1 MVAVMASARA
11 DHDATEG
18 ADFGFR
24 RVGEHEKPGL
34 VRDLFD
40 RVAGRY
46 DLMNDL
52 MSGGVHR
59 LWKREMVAWL
69 APRPGMT
76 VLDVAGGTGDIARRV
91 LAAMDGRGDGRGEE
105 RGRVIVCDAS
115 ERMVDAGRERAWNA
129 GLLDGIDWLV
139 GDAEALPLPARSV
152 DACTIAFG
160 IRNLTRIERALDE
173 ARRVLRPGGRFLCLE
188 FGSRP
193 PAGLDRLYAAYS
205 FAVIPWLGRAVAG
218 QRDAYAYLVESIR
231 RFPPPERL
239 AAMMED
245 AGFGGVRVRSLSAGI
260 ATLHSGWRV

>member
-1 MVAVMASARA
+1 MVAGMVSAQA
-11 DHDATEG
+11 EHDATDG

-24 RVGEHEKPGL
+24 CVSEHEKPGL

-69 APRPGMT
+69 APRPGMA

-91 LAAMDGRGDGRGEE
+91 LEAMQGE
-105 RGRVIVCDAS
+105 GRVIVCDAS
-115 ERMVDAGRERAWNA
+115 ERMVDAGRERAWNG
-129 GLLDGIDWLV
+129 GLVGGIDWVV

-152 DACTIAFG
+152 DAYTVGFG
-160 IRNLTRIERALDE
+160 IRNLTRIERGLEE

-188 FGSRP
+188 FNARP
-193 PAGLDRLYAAYS
+193 HAGVERLYEAYS
-205 FAVIPWLGRAVAG
+205 FGVIPWLGAAVAG

-245 AGFGGVRVRSLSAGI
+245 AGFGGVRVRPLSAGI

>member
-1 MVAVMASARA
+1 MVAAMASAQA
-11 DHDATEG
+11 GHDAAGG

-24 RVGEHEKPGL
+24 RVGRHEKPGL

-69 APRPGMT
+69 APRPGMA

-91 LAAMDGRGDGRGEE
+91 LKAMEGE
-105 RGRVIVCDAS
+105 GRVVVCDAS
-115 ERMVDAGRERAWNA
+115 ERMVDAGRERTWNA
-129 GLLDGIDWLV
+129 GLLGCIDWVV

-152 DACTIAFG
+152 DACTVAFG
-160 IRNLTRIERALDE
+160 IRNLTRIERALEE

-188 FGSRP
+188 FSSRP
-193 PAGLDRLYAAYS
+193 PAGAERLYEAYS
-205 FAVIPWLGRAVAG
+205 FSVIPWLGAAVTG

-245 AGFGGVRVRSLSAGI
+245 AGFGGVRVRPLSAGI

>member
-1 MVAVMASARA
+1 MVAAMASAQA
-11 DHDATEG
+11 GHDAADG

-24 RVGEHEKPGL
+24 RVGEQEKPGL

-40 RVAGRY
+40 SVAGRY

-52 MSGGVHR
+52 MSGGIHR

-69 APRPGMT
+69 APRPGMA
-76 VLDVAGGTGDIARRV
+76 VLDVAGGTGDVAQRV
-91 LAAMDGRGDGRGEE
+91 WGAMES
-105 RGRVIVCDAS
+105 RGRVVVCDAS
-115 ERMVDAGRERAWNA
+115 ERMVDAGRERAWNR
-129 GLLDGIDWLV
+129 GLVGGIDWLV

-152 DACTIAFG
+152 DAYTIAFG
-160 IRNLTRIERALDE
+160 IRNLTHIERALEE
-173 ARRVLRPGGRFLCLE
+173 ARRVLRPGGRFLGLE
-188 FGSRP
+188 FSSRP
-193 PAGLDRLYAAYS
+193 PAGVERIYEAYS
-205 FAVIPWLGRAVAG
+205 FAVIPWLGAVVAG

-245 AGFGGVRVRSLSAGI
+245 AGFGGVRVRPLSAGI

>member
-1 MVAVMASARA
+1 MVAAMASERGEHGAP
-11 DHDATEG
+11 EG
-18 ADFGFR
+18 ASFGFR
-24 RVGEHEKPGL
+24 RVDAREKPGL

-40 RVAGRY
+40 RVAHRY

-52 MSGGVHR
+52 MSGGLHR
-59 LWKREMVAWL
+59 LWKRAMVAWL
-69 APRPGMT
+69 APRPGAT
-76 VLDVAGGTGDIARRV
+76 VLDVAGGTGDVARRV
-91 LAAMDGRGDGRGEE
+91 LDAMQG

-115 ERMVDAGRERAWNA
+115 ARMVEAGRERAWNA
-129 GLLDGIDWLV
+129 GVIGGIDWLV

-160 IRNLTRIERALDE
+160 IRNVTRIERALDE

-188 FGSRP
+188 FSARP
-193 PAGLDRLYAAYS
+193 PAGFDRLYAAYS
-205 FAVIPWLGRAVAG
+205 FAVIPSLGAAVTG

-239 AAMMED
+239 AAMMGA
-245 AGFGGVRVRSLSAGI
+245 AGFGGVRVRPVSAGI

>member
-1 MVAVMASARA
+1 MVAAMASARGE
-11 DHDATEG
+11 HDATDG

-24 RVGEHEKPGL
+24 RVGEDEKPGL
-34 VRDLFD
+34 VRHLFD

-69 APRPGMT
+69 APHPGMA

-91 LAAMDGRGDGRGEE
+91 WEAMEGE
-105 RGRVIVCDAS
+105 GRVIVCDAS
-115 ERMVDAGRERAWNA
+115 ERMVDEGRERTWNS
-129 GLLDGIDWLV
+129 GLIGGIEWLV

-152 DACTIAFG
+152 DAYTIAFG
-160 IRNLTRIERALDE
+160 IRNVTRIERALAE
-173 ARRVLRPGGRFLCLE
+173 AAQVLRPGGRFLCLE
-188 FGSRP
+188 FSSRP
-193 PAGLDRLYAAYS
+193 PAGVDRLYAAYS
-205 FAVIPWLGRAVAG
+205 FAVIPLLGAAVTG

-231 RFPPPERL
+231 RFPAPEKL
-239 AAMMED
+239 AAMMTD
-245 AGFGGVRVRSLSAGI
+245 AGFGGVRVRPLSAGI

>member
-1 MVAVMASARA
+1 MVAAMASARA
-11 DHDATEG
+11 ENDATDG

-24 RVGEHEKPGL
+24 RVDEHEKPGL

-52 MSGGVHR
+52 MSGGIHR

-69 APRPGMT
+69 APRPDAV
-76 VLDVAGGTGDIARRV
+76 VLDVAGGTGDVARRV
-91 LAAMDGRGDGRGEE
+91 LRAMEG

-115 ERMVDAGRERAWNA
+115 ERMVEAGRERAWNA
-129 GLLDGIDWLV
+129 GIVNGIDWVV

-152 DACTIAFG
+152 DAYTIAFG
-160 IRNLTRIERALDE
+160 IRNLTRIERALEE
-173 ARRVLRPGGRFLCLE
+173 AGRVLRPGGRFLGLE
-188 FGSRP
+188 FSSRP
-193 PAGLDRLYAAYS
+193 PAGIERLYAAYS
-205 FAVIPWLGRAVAG
+205 FAVIPRLGAAVTG

-239 AAMMED
+239 AAMMVD
-245 AGFGGVRVRSLSAGI
+245 AGFGGVRVRPLTAGI

>member
-1 MVAVMASARA
+1 MVAAMASARA
-11 DHDATEG
+11 DHDAADG

-24 RVGEHEKPGL
+24 RVDEHEKPGL

-69 APRPGMT
+69 APRPGMA
-76 VLDVAGGTGDIARRV
+76 VLDVAGGTGDIAQRV
-91 LAAMDGRGDGRGEE
+91 LRAMEG

-115 ERMVDAGRERAWNA
+115 ERMVDAGRDRAWNA
-129 GLLDGIDWLV
+129 GLLGGIDWLV
-139 GDAEALPLPARSV
+139 GDAEALPLPTRSV
-152 DACTIAFG
+152 DAYTIAFG
-160 IRNLTRIERALDE
+160 IRNLTHIERGLDE

-188 FGSRP
+188 FSARP
-193 PAGLDRLYAAYS
+193 PPGLDRLYEGYS
-205 FAVIPWLGRAVAG
+205 FAVIPWLGAAVTG

-231 RFPPPERL
+231 RFPPPERVS
-239 AAMMED
+239 AMMED

>member
-1 MVAVMASARA
+1 MVAAMASARA
-11 DHDATEG
+11 DHDAMDG

-40 RVAGRY
+40 RVASRY

-59 LWKREMVAWL
+59 LWKREMVTWL
-69 APRPGMT
+69 APRPGMA

-91 LAAMDGRGDGRGEE
+91 LAAMEG

-115 ERMVDAGRERAWNA
+115 ERMVDAGRERTWNA
-129 GLLDGIDWLV
+129 GLIGGIDWVV

-152 DACTIAFG
+152 DAYTIAFG
-160 IRNLTRIERALDE
+160 IRNLTRIERALEE

-188 FGSRP
+188 FSARP

-205 FAVIPWLGRAVAG
+205 FAVIPLLGAAVTG
-218 QRDAYAYLVESIR
+218 QGDAYAYLVESIR
-231 RFPPPERL
+231 RFPPPERVC
-239 AAMMED
+239 AMMAD
-245 AGFGGVRVRSLSAGI
+245 AGFGGVRVRPLSAGI

>member
-1 MVAVMASARA
+1 MVAVMATARGE
-11 DHDATEG
+11 HDATDG

-40 RVAGRY
+40 RVADRY

-69 APRPGMT
+69 APRPGMA

-91 LAAMDGRGDGRGEE
+91 LAAME
-105 RGRVIVCDAS
+105 REGRVIVCDAS
-115 ERMVDAGRERAWNA
+115 EQMVEAGRERTWNA
-129 GLLDGIDWLV
+129 GIVSGIDWLV
-139 GDAEALPLPARSV
+139 GDAEALPLPPRSV
-152 DACTIAFG
+152 DAYTIAFG
-160 IRNLTRIERALDE
+160 IRNLTRIEHGLAE
-173 ARRVLRPGGRFLCLE
+173 AARVLRPGGRFLCLE
-188 FGSRP
+188 FSSRP
-193 PAGLDRLYAAYS
+193 PAGIDRLYDAYS
-205 FAVIPWLGRAVAG
+205 FAVIPLLGAAVTG

-239 AAMMED
+239 AAMMAD
-245 AGFGGVRVRSLSAGI
+245 AGFGGVRVRPLSAGI
-260 ATLHSGWRV
+260 ATLHSGWRT

>member
-1 MVAVMASARA
+1 MVAAMASARA
-11 DHDATEG
+11 DHDATDG

-24 RVGEHEKPGL
+24 RVDEHEKPGL

-40 RVAGRY
+40 RVADRY

-52 MSGGVHR
+52 MSGGIHR

-69 APRPGMT
+69 APRPGT
-76 VLDVAGGTGDIARRV
+76 AVLDVAGGTGDIAHRV
-91 LAAMDGRGDGRGEE
+91 LKAMEG

-115 ERMVDAGRERAWNA
+115 ERMVEAGRERAWNA
-129 GLLDGIDWLV
+129 GIVGGIDWVV

-152 DACTIAFG
+152 DAYTIAFG
-160 IRNLTRIERALDE
+160 IRNLTRIERALEE
-173 ARRVLRPGGRFLCLE
+173 AGRVLRPGGRFLGLE
-188 FGSRP
+188 FSSRP
-193 PAGLDRLYAAYS
+193 PAGIERLYAAYS
-205 FAVIPWLGRAVAG
+205 FAVIPRLGAAIAG

-245 AGFGGVRVRSLSAGI
+245 AGFGGVRVRPLSAGI

>member
-1 MVAVMASARA
+1 MVAAMASARGEQ
-11 DHDATEG
+11 DAPDG

-24 RVGEHEKPGL
+24 RVGEREKPGL
-34 VRDLFD
+34 VRSLFD
-40 RVAGRY
+40 RVAHRY

-69 APRPGMT
+69 DPRPGMT

-91 LAAMDGRGDGRGEE
+91 LEGMEG

-115 ERMVDAGRERAWNA
+115 EKMVDAGRERAWNA
-129 GLLDGIDWLV
+129 GLIGCIDWLV

-152 DACTIAFG
+152 DAYTIAFG
-160 IRNLTRIERALDE
+160 IRNLTHIERALGE
-173 ARRVLRPGGRFLCLE
+173 AARVLRPGGRFLGLE
-188 FGSRP
+188 FSSRP

-205 FAVIPWLGRAVAG
+205 FTVIPLLGAAVTG
-218 QRDAYAYLVESIR
+218 QRDAYTYLVESIR

-239 AAMMED
+239 AAMMGD
-245 AGFGGVRVRSLSAGI
+245 AGFGGVRVRPLSAGI
-260 ATLHSGWRV
+260 AALHSGWRV

>member
-1 MVAVMASARA
+1 MVAAMASAQA
-11 DHDATEG
+11 EHDATDG

-52 MSGGVHR
+52 MSGGIHR

-69 APRPGMT
+69 APRPGMA
-76 VLDVAGGTGDIARRV
+76 VLDVAGGTGDVAQRV
-91 LAAMDGRGDGRGEE
+91 WGAMEG

-115 ERMVDAGRERAWNA
+115 ERMVDAGRERAWNR
-129 GLLDGIDWLV
+129 GLIGGIDWLV

-152 DACTIAFG
+152 DAYTIAFG
-160 IRNLTRIERALDE
+160 IRNLTHIERALEE
-173 ARRVLRPGGRFLCLE
+173 AGRVLRPGGRFLGLE
-188 FGSRP
+188 FSSRP
-193 PAGLDRLYAAYS
+193 PAGVERVYAAYS
-205 FAVIPWLGRAVAG
+205 FAVIPWLGAVVAG
-218 QRDAYAYLVESIR
+218 QREAYAYLVESIR

-245 AGFGGVRVRSLSAGI
+245 AGFGGVRVRPLSAGI

>member
-1 MVAVMASARA
+1 MVAAMASAQA
-11 DHDATEG
+11 GHDATDG

-24 RVGEHEKPGL
+24 RVGEQEKPGL

-40 RVAGRY
+40 SVAGRY

-52 MSGGVHR
+52 MSGGIHR

-69 APRPGMT
+69 APRPGMA
-76 VLDVAGGTGDIARRV
+76 VLDVAGGTGDVAQRV
-91 LAAMDGRGDGRGEE
+91 WGAMES
-105 RGRVIVCDAS
+105 RGRVVVCDAS
-115 ERMVDAGRERAWNA
+115 ERMVDAGRERAWNR
-129 GLLDGIDWLV
+129 GLVGGIDWLV

-152 DACTIAFG
+152 DAYTIAFG
-160 IRNLTRIERALDE
+160 IRNLTHIERALEE
-173 ARRVLRPGGRFLCLE
+173 ARRVLRPGGRFLGLE
-188 FGSRP
+188 FSSRP
-193 PAGLDRLYAAYS
+193 PAGVERIYEAYS
-205 FAVIPWLGRAVAG
+205 FAVIPWLGAVVAG

-245 AGFGGVRVRSLSAGI
+245 AGFGGVRVRPLSAGI

>member
-1 MVAVMASARA
+1 MVAAMAAA
-11 DHDATEG
+11 QAGHDATDG

-24 RVGEHEKPGL
+24 RVGEQEKPGL

-40 RVAGRY
+40 SVAGRY

-52 MSGGVHR
+52 MSGGIHR

-69 APRPGMT
+69 APRPGMA
-76 VLDVAGGTGDIARRV
+76 VLDVAGGTGDVAQRV
-91 LAAMDGRGDGRGEE
+91 WGAMES
-105 RGRVIVCDAS
+105 RGRVVVCDAS
-115 ERMVDAGRERAWNA
+115 ERMVDAGRERAWNR
-129 GLLDGIDWLV
+129 GLVGGIDWLV

-152 DACTIAFG
+152 DAYTIAFG
-160 IRNLTRIERALDE
+160 IRNLTHIERALEE
-173 ARRVLRPGGRFLCLE
+173 ARRVLRPGGRFLGLE
-188 FGSRP
+188 FSSRP
-193 PAGLDRLYAAYS
+193 PAGVERIYEAYS
-205 FAVIPWLGRAVAG
+205 FAVIPWLGAVVAG

-245 AGFGGVRVRSLSAGI
+245 AGFGGVRVRPLSAGI